1 MNLSRRQLL
10 ALSAA
15 TALAG
20 TGAVVGSWW
29 NPAPNQGFSC
39 LSLEEA
45 LFLDAVAEAAFPKGG
60 DPELG
65 GGEAGVSWYVDA
77 LLTGMEPLQ
86 RNLLRL
92 SLHAFDAETLP
103 LYGSHFRNLPP
114 SSAQAMLKSW
124 MNSEIPEVRNAF
136 SSVYLFVGMAFTS
149 HPQIAERLSPS
160 FRCGF
165 GA

>member
-1 MNLSRRQLL
+1 MKLSRRQLL
-10 ALSAA
+10 ALSGAA
-15 TALAG
+15 TLAAAG
-20 TGAVVGSWW
+20 GVVGSWW
-29 NPAPNQGFSC
+29 NVKPGEEYRC

-45 LFLDAVAEAAFPKGG
+45 LFLDAVAEAAFPRGG

-65 GGEAGVSWYVDA
+65 GGEAGVSWYVDE
-77 LLTGMEPLQ
+77 LLSGMEELQ

-103 LYGSHFRNLPP
+103 MHGSRFRHLPAP
-114 SSAQAMLKSW
+114 LAQEVLRGWLMSGL
-124 MNSEIPEVRNAF
+124 PELRNAF
-136 SSVYLFVGMAFTS
+136 SSVYLFVGMAYTS
-149 HPQIAERLSPS
+149 HPTIAARLSPS